1 VEPRISVLI
10 PARDAEATL
19 ATALRSVARQRETR
33 FECVVVDDGSRD
45 GTRELARRF
54 ADADPRFQVVAA
66 PRNGLVPALNL
77 GLARCRSP
85 FVARMDA
92 DDWMHRER
100 LAAQLELLADDPSL
114 CGVGCHV
121 RLFPRRSLRQGMRA
135 YERWLCSI
143 DSPDRVRRDAFIEC
157 PLAHP
162 TLLIRRDELL
172 SLGFRDVGWPEDYDL
187 LLRLLERGLRIGVV
201 PRRLLGWR
209 DSARRLSRI
218 HPAYA
223 QRRFTECKASFLAR
237 GFLAGSEEYVLWGYG
252 ATGRALRR
260 ALALHGKRPSHV
272 VELHPG
278 RVGQRIHGAPV
289 IAPSALPALRG
300 RAIVVS
306 VAGEAPRHEIR
317 AALSAM
323 QFRELHEFV
332 CAA

>member
-1 VEPRISVLI
+1 MEPRISVLI

-19 ATALRSVARQRETR
+19 ATALRSVERQRETR
-33 FECVVVDDGSRD
+33 FECVVVDDGSLDR
-45 GTRELARRF
+45 TREVALRF
-54 ADADPRFQVVAA
+54 ASRDPRFQVVAA
-66 PRNGLVPALNL
+66 PRTGLVPALNL
-77 GLARCRSP
+77 GLARCQAP

-100 LAAQLELLADDPSL
+100 LGAQLRLLEDDPSL

-121 RLFPRRSLRQGMRA
+121 RLFPRQGLRQGLRA

-187 LLRLLERGLRIGVV
+187 LLRLLERDLRIGVV
-201 PRRLLGWR
+201 ARRLLGWR
-209 DSARRLSRI
+209 DSAGRLSRT

-223 QRRFTECKASFLAR
+223 QERFTECKASFLAR
-237 GFLAGSEEYVLWGYG
+237 GFLAGSAEYVLWGYG

-300 RAIVVS
+300 RTIVVS
-306 VAGEAPRHEIR
+306 VAGEGPRAEIR

>member
-10 PARDAEATL
+10 PVRDAEATL
-19 ATALRSVARQRETR
+19 ATALRSIRRQRETR

-45 GTRELARRF
+45 GTREVALRF
-54 ADADPRFQVVAA
+54 AAADPRFRVVAA
-66 PRNGLVPALNL
+66 PRAGLVPALNL
-77 GLARCRSP
+77 GLTRCQAP

-100 LAAQLELLADDPSL
+100 LAAQLRLLEDDPSL

-121 RLFPRRSLRQGMRA
+121 RLFPRQGLRQGLRE

-143 DSPDRVRRDAFIEC
+143 DSPDRVRRDAFVEC

-162 TLLIRRDELL
+162 TLVIRREALL
-172 SLGFRDVGWPEDYDL
+172 ALGFRDLGWPEDYDL
-187 LLRLLERGLRIGVV
+187 LLRLLAKGLRIGVV

-209 DSARRLSRI
+209 DSAKRLSRT

-223 QRRFTECKASFLAR
+223 QTRFTACKAAFLAR
-237 GFLAGSEEYVLWGYG
+237 GFLAGRRDYVLWGYG

-260 ALALHGKRPSHV
+260 ALAALDKHPSHV

-278 RVGQRIHGAPV
+278 RLGQRIHGAPV
-289 IAPSALPALRG
+289 IAPSELAVLRG
-300 RAIVVS
+300 RPIVVS
-306 VAGEAPRHEIR
+306 VAGNAPRTQIR
-317 AALSAM
+317 AALA
-323 QFRELHEFV
+323 ELEFEELTEFV

>member
-19 ATALRSVARQRETR
+19 STALRSVARQREAR

-45 GTRELARRF
+45 RTREVALRF
-54 ADADPRFQVVAA
+54 ASADPRFRVVAA
-66 PRNGLVPALNL
+66 PRSGLVPALNL
-77 GLARCRSP
+77 GLARCRAP

-100 LAAQLELLADDPSL
+100 LVAQLRLLEDDPSL

-121 RLFPRRSLRQGMRA
+121 RLFPRRSLRQGLRA

-143 DSPDRVRRDAFIEC
+143 DSPDRVRLDAFIEC

-162 TLLIRRDELL
+162 TLVIRRDTLQ
-172 SLGFRDVGWPEDYDL
+172 SLGFRDAGWPEDYDL
-187 LLRLLERGLRIGVV
+187 ILRLLEGGLRIGVV

-209 DSARRLSRI
+209 DSAARLSRT
-218 HPAYA
+218 HPSYA
-223 QRRFTECKASFLAR
+223 QRRFTECKAAFLAR
-237 GFLAGSEEYVLWGYG
+237 GFLAGREEYVLWGYG

-260 ALALHGKRPSHV
+260 ALAMHGKRPSHI

-278 RVGQRIHGAPV
+278 RMGQRIHGAPV
-289 IAPSALPALRG
+289 IAPSALPAMRG

-306 VAGEAPRHEIR
+306 VAHERPRAEVR
-317 AALSAM
+317 AALTAM
-323 QFRELHEFV
+323 RFREPDEFV

>member
-66 PRNGLVPALNL
+66 PGSGLVPALNL
-77 GLARCRSP
+77 GLARCRAP

-100 LAAQLELLADDPSL
+100 LAAQLQLLAEDPSL

-121 RLFPRRSLRQGMRA
+121 RFFPRRGLRQGMRA

-162 TLLIRRDELL
+162 TLVLRRDALL
-172 SLGFRDVGWPEDYDL
+172 SLGFRDAGWPEDYDL
-187 LLRLLERGLRIGVV
+187 ILRLLGKGLRIGVV
-201 PRRLLGWR
+201 PRRLVGWR
-209 DSARRLSRI
+209 DSVGRLSRT

-223 QRRFTECKASFLAR
+223 QSRFTACKAAFLAS
-237 GFLAGSEEYVLWGYG
+237 GFLAGCEEYVLWGYG

-260 ALALHGKRPSHV
+260 ALAAHGKRPSHV

-278 RVGQRIHGAPV
+278 RLGQRIHRAPV
-289 IAPSALPALRG
+289 IPPSALPALRG

-306 VAGEAPRHEIR
+306 VAGEGPRAEIR
-317 AALSAM
+317 AALSAL